1 MEEKLARL
9 GIHQLTLQSLSE
21 SEVHKQKAFQEWSN
35 SERDKLVV
43 AISKYNACTSHL
55 AYSKSFVRIFRTHE
69 GRAILEKLN
78 TKKID
83 QKKLLALSQNS
94 INKLSFLAEK
104 EKEKLPVIIE
114 NYTGERDFKELTEM
128 IKNETNSPT

>member
-1 MEEKLARL
+1 VRVFRS
-9 GIHQLTLQSLSE
+9 HQ
-21 SEVHKQKAFQEWSN
+21 
-35 SERDKLVV
+35 
-43 AISKYNACTSHL
+43 
-55 AYSKSFVRIFRTHE
+55 
-69 GRAILEKLN
+69 GRGILEKLN

-94 INKLSFLAEK
+94 INKLSFLAEQ

-114 NYTGERDFKELTEM
+114 NYMDERNFKELTEM